1 MAKIKG
7 LFGIAARVVI
17 MAVISTKLASAQQS
31 SGHSGV
37 ASFLSAVNSANDE
50 LKALGA
56 EKSVSA
62 HDIHLVSVQ
71 QLTNPGNST
80 VITKAIGKN
89 SSQIAALREA
99 LKNNS
104 AVMAA
109 LAAGNVSLDQVI
121 ALEVQPGSEIHIYYR

>member
-50 LKALGA
+50 LKALSA